1 MAVCFFNNDYK
12 SKYSCEYEIKK
23 NGIEVRIDYDIDDEI
38 EPDSNGIKSYGVNTK
53 FDKRDILIIDYKNK
67 ANYLL
72 KDANYNGHSEVFGT
86 PDDSYRTKFFSN
98 CYFIDNNYNKL
109 SNLKPNPKIK
119 KIKIYSDI
127 INEFIGHPSLS
138 EESSDDEFIIKLKR
152 DTIKQNILI
161 EKNNIKSLII
171 SDDWDYTHSF
181 KNNDIQIKLNGY
193 VEIEVSKRINYYDAY
208 DYIRELM
215 VYIQLLR
222 PDKMTINKIS
232 VCIDEIYY
240 DYFLPIREIKYNDS
254 YVAKSVDDNFLTYLS
269 KCYELIPF
277 RNSKTEV
284 RNIPYII
291 FDTSRNLEDNF
302 LTFYRFIECYYKK
315 QKIKGIVNN
324 FVFYSFENNYKRSKT
339 MAKCEKEK
347 LCQEIISLR
356 NHYIH
361 SGYYIKNHSIKIK
374 FKKVGKQVNPK
385 NYTANNVD
393 FKWIYK
399 RTKILYDIVIDIIFR
414 NMLEIED
421 YNFKRHF

>member
-1 MAVCFFNNDYK
+1 
-12 SKYSCEYEIKK
+12 
-23 NGIEVRIDYDIDDEI
+23 
-38 EPDSNGIKSYGVNTK
+38 
-53 FDKRDILIIDYKNK
+53 
-67 ANYLL
+67 
-72 KDANYNGHSEVFGT
+72 
-86 PDDSYRTKFFSN
+86 
-98 CYFIDNNYNKL
+98 
-109 SNLKPNPKIK
+109 
-119 KIKIYSDI
+119 
-127 INEFIGHPSLS
+127 
-138 EESSDDEFIIKLKR
+138 
-152 DTIKQNILI
+152 
-161 EKNNIKSLII
+161 
-171 SDDWDYTHSF
+171 
-181 KNNDIQIKLNGY
+181 
-193 VEIEVSKRINYYDAY
+193 
-208 DYIRELM
+208 M

-222 PDKMTINKIS
+222 PDKMIINKIS